1 MKDKFQYLRGTHSP
15 KWKCTYCGSMDVH
28 TIDSARFDP
37 NDDFAFID
45 CCETSDSFDY
55 CNECDTETEFDECDP
70 PDDPWGHA
78 YGDPMY
84 WVPPTD
90 DEYWEVR
97 GDSKDWGAYDEL
109 HYWGAR
115 LNEEKNTH

>member
-1 MKDKFQYLRGTHSP
+1 M
-15 KWKCTYCGSMDVH
+15 WKCTYCGSMDVH

-37 NDDFAFID
+37 NNDDAFVD
-45 CCETSDSFDY
+45 CCETSDSFDW
-55 CNECDTETEFDECDP
+55 CNTCDSETSFDEIEP

-84 WVPPTD
+84 WVPPVD

-97 GDSKDWGAYDEL
+97 NDAGEGYEFWTADDEKI
-109 HYWGAR
+109 YWAKR
-115 LNEEKNTH
+115 LA